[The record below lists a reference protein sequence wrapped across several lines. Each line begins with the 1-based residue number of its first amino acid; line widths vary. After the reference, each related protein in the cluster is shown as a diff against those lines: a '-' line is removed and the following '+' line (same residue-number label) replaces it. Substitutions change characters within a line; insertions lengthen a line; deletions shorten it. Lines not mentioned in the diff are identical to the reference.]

1 MVQLGRYLIPS
12 DFTDLI
18 NSAMAVSNNIDKL
31 QKLARKVL
39 DDKIN
44 VVADLFKLF
53 KSYFKCR

>member
-44 VVADLFKLF
+44 AVADLFKLF

>member
-18 NSAMAVSNNIDKL
+18 NSAMAVSNNTDKL